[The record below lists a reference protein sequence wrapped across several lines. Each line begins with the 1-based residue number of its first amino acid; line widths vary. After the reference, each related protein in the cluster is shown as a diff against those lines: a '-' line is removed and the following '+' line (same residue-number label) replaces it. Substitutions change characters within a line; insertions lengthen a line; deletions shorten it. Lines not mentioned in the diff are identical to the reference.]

1 MEWNFTVVLPVSL
14 AVEDFFLFLE
24 SLLKFIY
31 RIESE
36 REKENFNLGS
46 LLYQS
51 TNQIDS

>member
-14 AVEDFFLFLE
+14 ALVEDFFLFLE

-36 REKENFNLGS
+36 REKRRIL
-46 LLYQS
+46 
-51 TNQIDS
+51 T